1 MGRMSAERCDHW
13 RGLLALEVVGQ
24 LGADDRIALR
34 SHLDGCADCRAE
46 RAELAPLGQALAAAD
61 PAHGT
66 EAAMPDGLGD
76 AVVTRLRAE
85 ARRDRRR
92 HRLHVGV
99 LSGAAAL
106 VVALAGVLA
115 GLQPWHGPAGRTV
128 ALSGPPGVH
137 ASVTIFAEPWGTRLA
152 LAETGQPGG
161 QVLTVSM
168 RSGTGRWWD
177 AGTYRTVTGGE
188 VRADFACAVPASQV
202 YTVLVR
208 DAEGHTVL
216 TGETV

>member
-24 LGADDRIALR
+24 LGDDDRVALQ
-34 SHLDGCADCRAE
+34 SHLDACADCRGE
-46 RAELAPLGQALAAAD
+46 RAQLAPLGEALAVAD
-61 PAHGT
+61 PAHST
-66 EAAMPDGLGD
+66 EVTVPAVLGD
-76 AVVTRLRAE
+76 AVVTRLRAD

-92 HRLHVGV
+92 HRLHVGM

-106 VVALAGVLA
+106 VVAVAGVLA
-115 GLQPWHGPAGRTV
+115 ALQPWQGPVGRTV
-128 ALSGPPGVH
+128 ALSGAPGVH
-137 ASVTIFAEPWGTRLA
+137 ASVTIFAEPWGTRLV

-177 AGTYRTVTGGE
+177 AGTYRTVTGSE
-188 VRADFACAVPASQV
+188 VRADFACAVRASEV

-216 TGETV
+216 SGETA